1 MRARIYHN
9 IFKKVM
15 AVALLPFYLFTFL
28 LFPVSCSMTKNIP
41 EDDQLFTGL
50 TGITYMD
57 EPKDDPFEDHLDA
70 TKEEVEVALATP
82 PNGSLF
88 GSSYYRSPWSW
99 RLWIYNKYANKDSKI
114 ARWMKKSFGR
124 PPVLMSKVNPA
135 LRASVA
141 QSVLKN
147 NGYFRS
153 EVNYEVVPQKN
164 PKKCKIGY
172 TIRLD
177 TLFTL
182 DSVAYVNF
190 PDSLQTLI
198 DSTRSESLVKSED
211 AFSVSALD
219 KERSRIT
226 NLFRNNGYYYY
237 SNNFASYLADTFQ
250 VAGRAQLRFQLAN
263 ELPPEGLSKWYIG
276 NITVQF
282 RKSMRE
288 QLTDSVKRRH
298 LTILYHGKKP
308 PIRPNVILQNLRL
321 RPRQEFSYDNYLES
335 ASKINA
341 TGVFST
347 TDFQFTPRA
356 GTDTLDVNLNCVFDK
371 PYDFYFEANAIGRT
385 SQRYGPEAKIGF
397 TRRNL
402 FRGGEK
408 LDINLHGSYEWQHG
422 GGTNSNTYQYG
433 ADVTIEFP
441 RIIAPFY
448 NSNRVRR
455 DKNGRRIP
463 RRRPY
468 AAPITYAKAS
478 TDFVRRPDYYN
489 MHVVSGE
496 WTYRWQPTATSRH
509 EFSPLTVKYQFKS
522 NTTEK
527 YDSITKENPYIRI
540 RMGDYLIP
548 TMRYTYTYTS
558 PITLRHPIRWETTV
572 EESGN
577 IVSLIDLARG
587 YGYDQKMKKWFKAP
601 YAQFVRV
608 ETDYTKTWSTGMG
621 SKLVGH
627 LNAGVIYSYGN
638 CVDAP
643 VTELFYVGGANSI
656 RAFSMREIG
665 PGRLEEFE
673 YKSRQYNYAVR
684 NGDLKLVANLEYRTP
699 LFGNLE
705 GAVFLDAG
713 NIWRLNSDE
722 LISIDDY
729 NGGFDINGN
738 YISPEEEYESDKIL
752 FDKMQFKFSKFFDD
766 LALGTGIGLRYN
778 LGFLVIR
785 LDWGIALHFPYDTGK
800 SGYFN
805 IPSFKKANTI
815 HFAIGYPF

>member
-1 MRARIYHN
+1 MKKLNYHS
-9 IFKKVM
+9 ILLKVK
-15 AVALLPFYLFTFL
+15 AHALLPFYLFTFL
-28 LFPVSCSMTKNIP
+28 LFFVSCSMTKNIP

-50 TGITYMD
+50 KSITYVD
-57 EPKDDPFEDHLDA
+57 EPKDNPFEDHLDE
-70 TKEEVEVALATP
+70 TKEEVEATLATA
-82 PNGSLF
+82 PNGSIF
-88 GSSYYRSPWSW
+88 GSSYYHTPWSW
-99 RLWIYNKYANKDSKI
+99 RLWVYNKYADKDSKF
-114 ARWMKKSFGR
+114 ARWMTKSFGR
-124 PPVLMSKVNPA
+124 APVLMSKVNPA

-141 QSVLKN
+141 QSVLQS

-153 EVNYEVVPQKN
+153 QVTYEKVPQKN
-164 PKKCKIGY
+164 PKKSKIGY
-172 TIRLD
+172 TVRLD

-190 PDSLQTLI
+190 PDSLKTLI
-198 DSTRSESLVKSED
+198 DSTRSEALVKSQD

-219 KERSRIT
+219 GERGRIT

-237 SNNFASYLADTFQ
+237 NNNYASYLADTFQ
-250 VAGRAQLRFQLAN
+250 VAGQVQLRFQLAN
-263 ELPPEGLSKWYIG
+263 DLPQEALKKWYIG
-276 NITVQF
+276 NIAVQF

-298 LTILYHGKKP
+298 LTIRFNGKNP
-308 PIRPNVILQNLRL
+308 PIRPNVILKNLRL
-321 RPRQEFSYDNYLES
+321 RPRQEFNYDNYLES
-335 ASKINA
+335 ASKINS

-356 GTDTLDVNLNCVFDK
+356 GTDTLDLNLNCVFDK

-385 SQRYGPEAKIGF
+385 SHRYGPGAKIGF

-422 GGTNSNTYQYG
+422 GDASSNTYQYG

-448 NSNRVRR
+448 NSDRIRR

-468 AAPITYAKAS
+468 SAPTTYAKAS
-478 TDFVRRPDYYN
+478 TDFLRRPEYYN

-522 NTTEK
+522 STSEK
-527 YDSITKENPYIRI
+527 YESIVDSNLYIKI
-540 RMGDYLIP
+540 SMQDYLIP

-558 PITLRHPIRWETTV
+558 PANLRNPIRWETTI

-577 IVSLIDLARG
+577 ITSLIDLARG
-587 YGYDQKMKKWFKAP
+587 RGYDEKYKTWFKSP
-601 YAQFVRV
+601 YAQFIRI
-608 ETDYTKTWSTGMG
+608 ETDFAKTWSLGTA
-621 SKLVGH
+621 SKVVGH
-627 LNAGVIYSYGN
+627 LNAGIIYSYGN
-638 CVDAP
+638 CDDAP
-643 VTELFYVGGANSI
+643 TTELFYVGGANSI

-665 PGRLEEFE
+665 PGRLPDFIN
-673 YKSRQYNYAVR
+673 KSRQLDYAWR
-684 NGDLKLVANLEYRTP
+684 NGDIKLVANLEYRAP

-705 GAVFLDAG
+705 GALFLDAG
-713 NIWRLNSDE
+713 NVWCLESS
-722 LISIDDY
+722 LQHSLDDY
-729 NGGFDINGN
+729 TDDSATGGPTAQEQYDYYDAI
-738 YISPEEEYESDKIL
+738 YDMMK
-752 FDKMQFKFSKFFDD
+752 FKPAEFFND

-785 LDWGIALHFPYDTGK
+785 LDWGFALHFPYDTGK

-805 IPSFKKANTI
+805 IPSFRKANTL

>member
-1 MRARIYHN
+1 MRVRIYHSVL
-9 IFKKVM
+9 KMVK
-15 AVALLPFYLFTFL
+15 AHALLPFYLFTFL
-28 LFPVSCSMTKNIP
+28 LFFVSCSMTMNIP

-50 TGITYMD
+50 KSITYVD
-57 EPKDDPFEDHLDA
+57 EPDPNPFEDHLDN
-70 TKEEVEVALATP
+70 TKEEVEATLATA

-88 GSSYYRSPWSW
+88 GSSYYHTPWSW
-99 RLWIYNKYANKDSKI
+99 RLWVYNKYANKDSKF
-114 ARWMKKSFGR
+114 ARWMTKSFGR
-124 PPVLMSKVNPA
+124 APVLMSKVNPA

-141 QSVLKN
+141 QSVLQS

-153 EVNYEVVPQKN
+153 EVTYEKVPQKN

-172 TIRLD
+172 TVRLD

-190 PDSLQTLI
+190 PDSLNALI
-198 DSTRSESLVKSED
+198 DSTRSEALIKPKD

-219 KERSRIT
+219 GERSRIT
-226 NLFRNNGYYYY
+226 SLFRNNGYYYY
-237 SNNFASYLADTFQ
+237 NNNYASYLADTFQ
-250 VAGRAQLRFQLAN
+250 VAGQVQLRFQLAN
-263 ELPPEGLSKWYIG
+263 GLPSEALQKWYVG
-276 NITVQF
+276 NIAVQL

-288 QLTDSVKRRH
+288 QLNDSVKRRH
-298 LTILYHGKKP
+298 LTIRFNGKNP
-308 PIRPNVILQNLRL
+308 PIRPNVILKNLRL

-356 GTDTLDVNLNCVFDK
+356 GTDTLDLNLNCVFDK
-371 PYDFYFEANAIGRT
+371 PYDFYIEANAIGRT
-385 SQRYGPEAKIGF
+385 SHRYGPGAKIGF

-422 GGTNSNTYQYG
+422 GDASSNTYQYG

-448 NSNRVRR
+448 SSDRIRR

-463 RRRPY
+463 RRRPF

-478 TDFVRRPDYYN
+478 TDFVRRPEYYN

-522 NTTEK
+522 STSEK
-527 YDSITKENPYIRI
+527 YESTVENNLYLQIS
-540 RMGDYLIP
+540 MQDYLIP

-558 PITLRHPIRWETTV
+558 PVKLRNPIRWETTI

-577 IVSLIDLARG
+577 ITSLIDLARG
-587 YGYDQKMKKWFKAP
+587 RGYDEKYKTWFKAP

-608 ETDYTKTWSTGMG
+608 ETDFAKTWSLGPA

-627 LNAGVIYSYGN
+627 LNAGIIYSYGN
-638 CVDAP
+638 CDDAP
-643 VTELFYVGGANSI
+643 TTELFYVGGANSI
-656 RAFSMREIG
+656 RAFSMRELG
-665 PGRLEEFE
+665 PGRLPDFIN
-673 YKSRQYNYAVR
+673 KSRQLDYAWR
-684 NGDLKLVANLEYRTP
+684 NGDIKFVANLEYRAP

-705 GAVFLDAG
+705 GAIFLDAG
-713 NIWRLNSDE
+713 NVWCLKSS
-722 LISIDDY
+722 LQHSLDDY
-729 NGGFDINGN
+729 EDYSDTGGETAQEQYDYYEFLYDMMAFKPSEFFNDI
-738 YISPEEEYESDKIL
+738 
-752 FDKMQFKFSKFFDD
+752 
-766 LALGTGIGLRYN
+766 ALGTGIGLRYN
-778 LGFLVIR
+778 LGFLVVR
-785 LDWGIALHFPYDTGK
+785 LDWGFALHFPYETEK

-805 IPSFKKANTI
+805 IPSFR
-815 HFAIGYPF
+815 

>member
-1 MRARIYHN
+1 MKKLNYHS
-9 IFKKVM
+9 ILLKVK
-15 AVALLPFYLFTFL
+15 AHALLPFYLFTFL
-28 LFPVSCSMTKNIP
+28 LFFVSCSMTKNIP

-50 TGITYMD
+50 KSITYVD
-57 EPKDDPFEDHLDA
+57 EPEDDLFEDHLDE
-70 TKEEVEVALATP
+70 TKEEVEATLATA
-82 PNGSLF
+82 PNGSIF
-88 GSSYYRSPWSW
+88 GSSYYHTPWSW
-99 RLWIYNKYANKDSKI
+99 RLWVYNKYADKDTKF
-114 ARWMKKSFGR
+114 ARWMTKSFGR
-124 PPVLMSKVNPA
+124 APVLMSKVNPA

-141 QSVLKN
+141 QSVLQS

-153 EVNYEVVPQKN
+153 EVTYEKVPQKN

-172 TIRLD
+172 TVRLD

-190 PDSLQTLI
+190 PDSLNALI
-198 DSTRSESLVKSED
+198 DSTRSEALIKPKD

-219 KERSRIT
+219 GERSRIT

-237 SNNFASYLADTFQ
+237 NNNYASYLADTFQ
-250 VAGRAQLRFQLAN
+250 VAGQAQLRFQLAN
-263 ELPPEGLSKWYIG
+263 GLPPEALQKWYIG
-276 NITVQF
+276 NISVQL

-298 LTILYHGKKP
+298 LTIRFNGKNP
-308 PIRPNVILQNLRL
+308 PIRPNVILKNLRL

-335 ASKINA
+335 ASKMNA
-341 TGVFST
+341 TGVFSS

-356 GTDTLDVNLNCVFDK
+356 GTDTLDLNLNCVFDK
-371 PYDFYFEANAIGRT
+371 PYDFYIEANAIGRT
-385 SQRYGPEAKIGF
+385 SHRYGPGVKIGF

-422 GGTNSNTYQYG
+422 GETSSNTYQYG
-433 ADVTIEFP
+433 ADVTVEFP

-448 NSNRVRR
+448 NSDRVRR

-478 TDFVRRPDYYN
+478 TDFLRRPEYYN

-522 NTTEK
+522 STSEK
-527 YDSITKENPYIRI
+527 YEDAVNKNLYLKVS
-540 RMGDYLIP
+540 MQDYLIP

-558 PITLRHPIRWETTV
+558 PVKLRNPIRWETTI

-577 IVSLIDLARG
+577 ITSLIDLARG
-587 YGYDQKMKKWFKAP
+587 RGYDEKYKTWFKAP

-608 ETDYTKTWSTGMG
+608 ETDFTKTWSLGPA

-627 LNAGVIYSYGN
+627 LNAGIIYSYGN
-638 CVDAP
+638 CDDAP
-643 VTELFYVGGANSI
+643 TTELFYVGGANSI

-665 PGRLEEFE
+665 PGRLPEFLN
-673 YKSRQYNYAVR
+673 KTRQLDYYWR
-684 NGDLKLVANLEYRTP
+684 NGDIKFVANLEYRAP

-705 GAVFLDAG
+705 GALFLDAG
-713 NIWRLNSDE
+713 NVWCLRSSLQHS
-722 LISIDDY
+722 LDDY
-729 NGGFDINGN
+729 EDYSDIGGETAQEQYD
-738 YISPEEEYESDKIL
+738 YYEFL
-752 FDKMQFKFSKFFDD
+752 FDMMSFKPSEFFNDI
-766 LALGTGIGLRYN
+766 ALGTGIGLRYN
-778 LGFLVIR
+778 LGFLVVR
-785 LDWGIALHFPYDTGK
+785 LDWGFALHFPYETEK

-805 IPSFKKANTI
+805 IPSFRRANTI

>member
-1 MRARIYHN
+1 
-9 IFKKVM
+9 
-15 AVALLPFYLFTFL
+15 
-28 LFPVSCSMTKNIP
+28 MTKNIP
-41 EDDQLFTGL
+41 DDDQLFTGL
-50 TGITYMD
+50 TGITYVD
-57 EPKDDPFEDHLDA
+57 EPKDNPFKDHLDT
-70 TKEEVEVALATP
+70 TKEEVEAALATA

-88 GSSYYRSPWSW
+88 GSSYYHSPWSW
-99 RLWIYNKYANKDSKI
+99 RLWVYNKYANKDSKF

-141 QSVLKN
+141 QSVLKS

-153 EVNYEVVPQKN
+153 EVAYEEVTQKN

-190 PDSLQTLI
+190 PDSLQALI
-198 DSTRSESLVKSED
+198 DSTRNESLIKSKD
-211 AFSVSALD
+211 AFSISALD
-219 KERSRIT
+219 GERSRIT
-226 NLFRNNGYYYY
+226 TLFRNNGYYYY
-237 SNNFASYLADTFQ
+237 NSNFASYLADTFQ
-250 VAGRAQLRFQLAN
+250 VAGQAQLRFQLAN
-263 ELPPEGLSKWYIG
+263 EVPPEGLSKWYIG
-276 NITVQF
+276 HIDVQF
-282 RKSMRE
+282 RKNMRE

-298 LTILYHGKKP
+298 LTIRYNGKKP

-335 ASKINA
+335 TSKINA

-347 TDFQFTPRA
+347 TDFLFTPHA
-356 GTDTLDVNLNCVFDK
+356 GTDTLDLNLNCVFDK

-385 SQRYGPEAKIGF
+385 SHRYGPEAKIGF

-422 GGTNSNTYQYG
+422 GGDNSNTYQYG

-455 DKNGRRIP
+455 DKDGRRIP

-527 YDSITKENPYIRI
+527 YDSIIGKNPYIDVTMR
-540 RMGDYLIP
+540 DYLIP

-558 PITLRHPIRWETTV
+558 PVTLRNPIRWETTI

-577 IVSLIDLARG
+577 ITSLIDLARG
-587 YGYDQKMKKWFKAP
+587 NGYDEKYKTLFKAP
-601 YAQFVRV
+601 YAQFIRV
-608 ETDYTKTWSTGMG
+608 ETDFTKTWSVGMA

-627 LNAGVIYSYGN
+627 LNTGIIYSYGN
-638 CVDAP
+638 CETAP

-656 RAFSMREIG
+656 RAFSMRSIG
-665 PGRLEEFE
+665 PGRLPEFTTNN
-673 YKSRQYNYAVR
+673 RQYNYAWR
-684 NGDLKLVANLEYRTP
+684 NGDFKLVANLEYRAP

-713 NIWRLNSDE
+713 NVWELNNTFDYGIEEFSDYSE
-722 LISIDDY
+722 T
-729 NGGFDINGN
+729 GGFTAQQQ
-738 YISPEEEYESDKIL
+738 YEVYSSMYED
-752 FDKMQFKFSKFFDD
+752 MQLKPSKFFDD

-785 LDWGIALHFPYDTGK
+785 LDWGFALHLPYDTGK

>member
-1 MRARIYHN
+1 MKKLNYHS
-9 IFKKVM
+9 ILLKVK
-15 AVALLPFYLFTFL
+15 AHALLPFYLFTFL
-28 LFPVSCSMTKNIP
+28 LFFVSCSMTKNIP

-50 TGITYMD
+50 KSITYVD
-57 EPKDDPFEDHLDA
+57 EPKDNPFEDHLDE
-70 TKEEVEVALATP
+70 TKEEVEATLATA
-82 PNGSLF
+82 PNGSIF
-88 GSSYYRSPWSW
+88 GSSYYHTPWSW
-99 RLWIYNKYANKDSKI
+99 RLWVYNKYADKDTKF
-114 ARWMKKSFGR
+114 ARWMTKSFGR
-124 PPVLMSKVNPA
+124 APVLMSKVNPA

-141 QSVLKN
+141 QSVLQS

-153 EVNYEVVPQKN
+153 EVTYEKVPQKN

-172 TIRLD
+172 TVRLD

-190 PDSLQTLI
+190 PDSLNALI
-198 DSTRSESLVKSED
+198 DSTRSEALIKPKD

-219 KERSRIT
+219 GERSRIT

-237 SNNFASYLADTFQ
+237 NNNYASYLADTFQ
-250 VAGRAQLRFQLAN
+250 VAGQAQLRFQLAN
-263 ELPPEGLSKWYIG
+263 GLPPEALQKWYIG
-276 NITVQF
+276 NISVQL

-298 LTILYHGKKP
+298 LTIRFNGKNP
-308 PIRPNVILQNLRL
+308 PIRPNVILKNLRL

-335 ASKINA
+335 ASKMNA
-341 TGVFST
+341 TGVFSS

-356 GTDTLDVNLNCVFDK
+356 GTDTLDLNLNCVFDK
-371 PYDFYFEANAIGRT
+371 PYDFYIEANAIGRT
-385 SQRYGPEAKIGF
+385 SHRYGPGVKIGF

-422 GGTNSNTYQYG
+422 GETSSNTYQYG
-433 ADVTIEFP
+433 ADVTVEFP

-448 NSNRVRR
+448 NSDRVRR

-478 TDFVRRPDYYN
+478 TDFLRRPEYYN

-522 NTTEK
+522 STSEK
-527 YDSITKENPYIRI
+527 YEDAVNKNLYLKVS
-540 RMGDYLIP
+540 MQDYLIP

-558 PITLRHPIRWETTV
+558 PVKLRNPIRWETTI

-577 IVSLIDLARG
+577 ITSLIDLARG
-587 YGYDQKMKKWFKAP
+587 RGYDEKYKTWFKAP

-608 ETDYTKTWSTGMG
+608 ETDFTKTWSLGPA

-627 LNAGVIYSYGN
+627 LNAGIIYSYGN
-638 CVDAP
+638 CDDAP
-643 VTELFYVGGANSI
+643 TTELFYVGGANSI
-656 RAFSMREIG
+656 RAFSMRELG
-665 PGRLEEFE
+665 PGRLLDFPI
-673 YKSRQYNYAVR
+673 KSRQLDYAWR
-684 NGDLKLVANLEYRTP
+684 NGDIKFVANLEYRAP

-705 GAVFLDAG
+705 GALFLDAG
-713 NIWRLNSDE
+713 NVWCLRSSLQHS
-722 LISIDDY
+722 LDDY
-729 NGGFDINGN
+729 EDYSDTGGQTAQEQYDDYEILYDMMAFKPSEFFNDI
-738 YISPEEEYESDKIL
+738 
-752 FDKMQFKFSKFFDD
+752 
-766 LALGTGIGLRYN
+766 ALGTGIGLRYN
-778 LGFLVIR
+778 LGFLVVR
-785 LDWGIALHFPYDTGK
+785 LDWGFALHFPYETEK

-805 IPSFKKANTI
+805 IPSFRRANTI

>member
-1 MRARIYHN
+1 MKKLNYHS
-9 IFKKVM
+9 ILLKVK
-15 AVALLPFYLFTFL
+15 AHALLPFYLFTFL
-28 LFPVSCSMTKNIP
+28 LFFVSCSMTKNIP

-50 TGITYMD
+50 KSITYVD
-57 EPKDDPFEDHLDA
+57 EPKDNPFEDHLDE
-70 TKEEVEVALATP
+70 TKEEVEATLATA
-82 PNGSLF
+82 PNGSIF
-88 GSSYYRSPWSW
+88 GSSYYHTPWSW
-99 RLWIYNKYANKDSKI
+99 RLWVYNKYANKDTKF
-114 ARWMKKSFGR
+114 ARWMTKSFGR
-124 PPVLMSKVNPA
+124 APVLMSKVNPA

-141 QSVLKN
+141 QSVLQS

-153 EVNYEVVPQKN
+153 EVTYEKVPQKN

-172 TIRLD
+172 TVRLD

-190 PDSLQTLI
+190 PDSLNALI
-198 DSTRSESLVKSED
+198 DSTRSEALIKPKD

-219 KERSRIT
+219 GERSRIT

-237 SNNFASYLADTFQ
+237 NNNYASYLADTFL
-250 VAGRAQLRFQLAN
+250 VAGQAQLRFQLAN
-263 ELPPEGLSKWYIG
+263 GLPPEALQKWYIG
-276 NITVQF
+276 NISVQL

-298 LTILYHGKKP
+298 LTIRFNGKNP
-308 PIRPNVILQNLRL
+308 PIRPNVILKNLRL

-335 ASKINA
+335 ASKMNA
-341 TGVFST
+341 TGVFSS

-356 GTDTLDVNLNCVFDK
+356 GTDTLDLNLNCVFDK
-371 PYDFYFEANAIGRT
+371 PYDFYIEANAIGRT
-385 SQRYGPEAKIGF
+385 SHRYGPGVKIGF

-408 LDINLHGSYEWQHG
+408 LDINLH
-422 GGTNSNTYQYG
+422 YQYG
-433 ADVTIEFP
+433 ADVTVEFP

-448 NSNRVRR
+448 NSDRVRR

-468 AAPITYAKAS
+468 AAPTTYAKAS
-478 TDFVRRPDYYN
+478 TDFLRRPEYYN

-522 NTTEK
+522 STSEK
-527 YDSITKENPYIRI
+527 YEDAVNKNLYLKVS
-540 RMGDYLIP
+540 MQDYLIP

-558 PITLRHPIRWETTV
+558 PVKLRNPIRWETTI

-577 IVSLIDLARG
+577 ITSLIDLARG
-587 YGYDQKMKKWFKAP
+587 RGYDEKYKTWFKAP

-608 ETDYTKTWSTGMG
+608 ETDFTKTWSLGPA

-627 LNAGVIYSYGN
+627 LNAGIIYSYGN
-638 CVDAP
+638 CDDAP
-643 VTELFYVGGANSI
+643 TTELFYVGGANSI
-656 RAFSMREIG
+656 RAFSMRELG
-665 PGRLEEFE
+665 PGRLPDFIN
-673 YKSRQYNYAVR
+673 KSRQLDYAWR
-684 NGDLKLVANLEYRTP
+684 NGDIKFVANLEYRAP

-705 GAVFLDAG
+705 GAIFLDAG
-713 NIWRLNSDE
+713 NVWCLKSS
-722 LISIDDY
+722 LQHSLDDY
-729 NGGFDINGN
+729 EDYSDTGGQTAQEQYD
-738 YISPEEEYESDKIL
+738 YYEFL
-752 FDKMQFKFSKFFDD
+752 FDMMSFKPSEFFNDI
-766 LALGTGIGLRYN
+766 ALGTGIGLRYN
-778 LGFLVIR
+778 LGFLVVR
-785 LDWGIALHFPYDTGK
+785 LDWGFALHFPYETEK

-805 IPSFKKANTI
+805 IPSFRKANTI

>member
-1 MRARIYHN
+1 
-9 IFKKVM
+9 
-15 AVALLPFYLFTFL
+15 
-28 LFPVSCSMTKNIP
+28 MTKNIP

-50 TGITYMD
+50 KSITYVD
-57 EPKDDPFEDHLDA
+57 EPKDNPFEDHLDE
-70 TKEEVEVALATP
+70 TKEEVEATLATA
-82 PNGSLF
+82 PNGSIF
-88 GSSYYRSPWSW
+88 GSSYYHTPWSW
-99 RLWIYNKYANKDSKI
+99 RLWVYNKYANKDTKF
-114 ARWMKKSFGR
+114 ARWMTKSFGR
-124 PPVLMSKVNPA
+124 APVLMSKVNPA

-141 QSVLKN
+141 QSVLQS

-153 EVNYEVVPQKN
+153 EVTYEKIPQKN

-172 TIRLD
+172 TVRLD

-190 PDSLQTLI
+190 PDSLQALI
-198 DSTRSESLVKSED
+198 DSTRSEALVKSKD

-219 KERSRIT
+219 GERSRIT

-237 SNNFASYLADTFQ
+237 NNNYASYLADTFQ
-250 VAGRAQLRFQLAN
+250 VAGQAQLRFQLAN
-263 ELPPEGLSKWYIG
+263 GLPPEALQKWYIG
-276 NITVQF
+276 NISVQL

-298 LTILYHGKKP
+298 LTIRFNGKNP
-308 PIRPNVILQNLRL
+308 PIRPNVILKNLRL

-335 ASKINA
+335 AGKMNA
-341 TGVFST
+341 TGVFSS

-356 GTDTLDVNLNCVFDK
+356 GTDTLDLNLNCVFDK
-371 PYDFYFEANAIGRT
+371 PYDFYIEANAIGRT
-385 SQRYGPEAKIGF
+385 SHRYGPGVKIGF

-422 GGTNSNTYQYG
+422 GETSSNTYQYG

-448 NSNRVRR
+448 NSDRVRR

-478 TDFVRRPDYYN
+478 TDFLRRPEYYN

-522 NTTEK
+522 STSEK
-527 YDSITKENPYIRI
+527 YEDAVNKNLYLKVS
-540 RMGDYLIP
+540 MQDYLIP

-558 PITLRHPIRWETTV
+558 PVKLRNPIRWETTI

-577 IVSLIDLARG
+577 ITSLIDLARG
-587 YGYDQKMKKWFKAP
+587 RGYDEKYKTWFKAP

-608 ETDYTKTWSTGMG
+608 ETDFTKTWSLGPA

-627 LNAGVIYSYGN
+627 LNAGIIYSYGN
-638 CVDAP
+638 CDDAP
-643 VTELFYVGGANSI
+643 TTELFYVGGANSI

-665 PGRLEEFE
+665 PGRLMDFPI
-673 YKSRQYNYAVR
+673 KSRQLDYAWR
-684 NGDLKLVANLEYRTP
+684 NGDIKFVANLEYRAP

-705 GAVFLDAG
+705 GALFLDAG
-713 NIWRLNSDE
+713 NVWCLRSSLQHS
-722 LISIDDY
+722 LDDY
-729 NGGFDINGN
+729 EDYSDTGGQTAQEQYDDYEILYDMMAFKPSEFFNDI
-738 YISPEEEYESDKIL
+738 
-752 FDKMQFKFSKFFDD
+752 
-766 LALGTGIGLRYN
+766 ALGTGIGLRYN

-785 LDWGIALHFPYDTGK
+785 LDWGFALHFPYETEK

-805 IPSFKKANTI
+805 IPSFRRANTI